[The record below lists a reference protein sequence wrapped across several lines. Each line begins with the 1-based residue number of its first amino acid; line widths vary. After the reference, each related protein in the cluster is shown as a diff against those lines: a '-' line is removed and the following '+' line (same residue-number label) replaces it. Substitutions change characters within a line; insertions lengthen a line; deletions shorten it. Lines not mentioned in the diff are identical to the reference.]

1 MHQIEIDY
9 RCASNGILALTQ
21 SFPPSCS
28 HQRIRTK
35 VSNKQRLFSLKM
47 YAMGAYKR
55 SWFCVLLLL
64 TIPANYAQ
72 NQTEDTSTDSIT
84 QNPLNHVSVSFTG
97 AAVSQ
102 TGASITQP
110 TESTTSKPTE
120 TESSTAL
127 PTTKTAANPTKPTTS
142 QATETFP
149 PTTEASTTA
158 VQTVTSA
165 NET

>member
-1 MHQIEIDY
+1 MD
-9 RCASNGILALTQ
+9 
-21 SFPPSCS
+21 
-28 HQRIRTK
+28 
-35 VSNKQRLFSLKM
+35 
-47 YAMGAYKR
+47 AMGAYKC

-64 TIPANYAQ
+64 TIPAYYAQ

-84 QNPLNHVSVSFTG
+84 QNHLNQVSVSLT

-102 TGASITQP
+102 TDASTTQP

-120 TESSTAL
+120 TESFTAL
-127 PTTKTAANPTKPTTS
+127 PTTKPTTS

-158 VQTVTSA
+158 IQTVTSA

>member
-1 MHQIEIDY
+1 
-9 RCASNGILALTQ
+9 
-21 SFPPSCS
+21 
-28 HQRIRTK
+28 
-35 VSNKQRLFSLKM
+35 M

-55 SWFCVLLLL
+55 SWFCVLLL
-64 TIPANYAQ
+64 TIPAYYAQ

-84 QNPLNHVSVSFTG
+84 NPLNQVSVSFTG

-102 TGASITQP
+102 TDASTTQP
-110 TESTTSKPTE
+110 TESITSKPTE

-127 PTTKTAANPTKPTTS
+127 PTTKTTASPTKPTTS

-165 NET
+165 NETNN

>member
-1 MHQIEIDY
+1 M
-9 RCASNGILALTQ
+9 TQ
-21 SFPPSCS
+21 SFPPSSNAGS

-35 VSNKQRLFSLKM
+35 VSNKQRLFGLKM
-47 YAMGAYKR
+47 YAMGAYKC

-64 TIPANYAQ
+64 AIPAYYAQ
-72 NQTEDTSTDSIT
+72 NQTEDTSTDSII
-84 QNPLNHVSVSFTG
+84 QNPLNPVSVSFTG
-97 AAVSQ
+97 AAVSP
-102 TGASITQP
+102 TDASTTQP

-127 PTTKTAANPTKPTTS
+127 PTTKPTANPTKPTTS

-149 PTTEASTTA
+149 PTTQASTTG
-158 VQTVTSA
+158 VQTVISA